1 MSIGDIQRLE
11 WDALESKIRRWI
23 RAAKVCVRILFV
35 SEKKLCEQIFEG
47 VGSSVDDACFVETV
61 KGPAVLLFNFAEAVS
76 ISRRSH
82 EKMFKI
88 LDLHDALV
96 DLMPDIES
104 VFGSKSAD
112 SIRVQAAEILS
123 RLAEAARGI
132 LSEFENAVLRE
143 PSKVPVPGGQ
153 DQEMEFAE
161 LDGKPP
167 LALHLIWI
175 IGLGQLLFSS
185 KRTSHIPR
193 SHPCLSSSSSILP
206 QLTVVVAS
214 NKNKTTTDKQ
224 RLGTYVSNNILAG
237 VFPSDF
243 PPLVGVKA
251 LNISF
256 NNFTG
261 LIGPDEYHKFGKL
274 LFIHGGNLAFN
285 SSKRT
290 LTLKLPPIVVGPRT
304 RAQIDFVAQQPITT
318 VKF

>member
-175 IGLGQLLFSS
+175 I
-185 KRTSHIPR
+185 
-193 SHPCLSSSSSILP
+193 
-206 QLTVVVAS
+206 LTVVVAS